1 MSGNFFA
8 GLLNG
13 NIRMPDSAINYGNS
27 PLPVLPPGASQ
38 FTTPDGRYNA
48 TGALLPGGIGA
59 PYAYGTS
66 ARISTQT
73 QMAHPNRVALIVP
86 SLRIP
91 APESDGQTTFDPL
104 LQHAISDGDLVFSF
118 RMGQNMSGYGS
129 SYCVT
134 PYGFTAKAV
143 QLVNLQT
150 VNYIL
155 WGLQIG
161 LRSPKSTRWRAFF
174 TNLTKTGLKPGTVLD
189 EQTVWNFIRTYLRPF
204 GVQHGGDQQGG
215 MHEGDDNRIVT
226 HGAVDYVSSFAIEG
240 KLRHV
245 NNMWRD
251 YDVRE
256 NDDLILALR
265 YKKPPHGDLQFAL
278 SSSVRATRNER
289 CAISTGFFYL
299 RPEVLQFRSFT
310 DVPYVHVG
318 RSQLYCSAYTRG
330 MEACCWDARMPVT
343 PGAPL
348 LLTFE
353 PEFVSSDKMFY
364 ETHEIEEDDDDVQG
378 SSAYGAPSV
387 AANNNNDAN
396 NNNNNDTNNNNNNH
410 GGLPPHALVRRAAP
424 AAGVGRTGAGFTA
437 TTTTN
442 NNNDAGENDDIIIDT
457 TTTATATA
465 AAPAA
470 AAAAAAAVP
479 PRPAKKPRAATTAA
493 AAAAPDPAAATTTT
507 TTTTATSVFAMLAGG
522 ARGGP

>member
-1 MSGNFFA
+1 MAGNFFA

-13 NIRMPDSAINYGNS
+13 NIRMPDSAINYGNN
-27 PLPVLPPGASQ
+27 PLPVIPPGGLQ

-48 TGALLPGGIGA
+48 TDSLLPGGIAA

-91 APESDGQTTFDPL
+91 SPESDGLAHCDPL

-118 RMGQNMSGYGS
+118 RMGTHMAGYGS
-129 SYCVT
+129 SYCNA

-143 QLVNLQT
+143 QLINLAT

-161 LRSPKSTRWRAFF
+161 LRGPKSTRWRAFF
-174 TNLTKTGLKPGTVLD
+174 NNLTKIGLKPGTVLD
-189 EQTVWNFIRTYLRPF
+189 EQGVWNFIRTYLRPF
-204 GVQHGGDQQGG
+204 GIQHGGDQQGG
-215 MHEGDDNRIVT
+215 MHEGDDNRVVT

-251 YDVRE
+251 FDVRE
-256 NDDLILALR
+256 NDYLILALR
-265 YKKPPHGDLQFAL
+265 HKKPPHGDLQFAL

-289 CAISTGFFYL
+289 CFISNGFYYL
-299 RPEVLQFRSFT
+299 RPEVLQYRSFT

-330 MEACCWDARMPVT
+330 VESCCWDARMPVT

-353 PEFVSSDKMFY
+353 PEFINSDRMFY
-364 ETHEIEEDDDDVQG
+364 RVHELEEDEEEDEVRDGAAGFDGEPQQG
-378 SSAYGAPSV
+378 LRDAGA
-387 AANNNNDAN
+387 AA
-396 NNNNNDTNNNNNNH
+396 
-410 GGLPPHALVRRAAP
+410 GGGGGGVGPPPHALRAAAP
-424 AAGVGRTGAGFTA
+424 APPR
-437 TTTTN
+437 
-442 NNNDAGENDDIIIDT
+442 
-457 TTTATATA
+457 TA
-465 AAPAA
+465 AAMPGTAAAAAPPAPPPPSPPPPPAVATAA
-470 AAAAAAAVP
+470 AAAAASTPKTKKARTVP
-479 PRPAKKPRAATTAA
+479 APLPPPPTPTAGTAA
-493 AAAAPDPAAATTTT
+493 PSSAS
-507 TTTTATSVFAMLAGG
+507 TTTASVFAMLSGG
-522 ARGGP
+522 SRLSG